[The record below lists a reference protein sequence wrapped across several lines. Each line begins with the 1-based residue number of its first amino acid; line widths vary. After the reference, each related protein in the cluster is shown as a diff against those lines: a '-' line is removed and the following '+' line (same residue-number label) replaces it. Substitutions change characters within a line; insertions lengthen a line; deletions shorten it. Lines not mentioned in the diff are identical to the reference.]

1 MALPI
6 SIPYTFS
13 NATTSIPLSQLDT
26 DISTIY
32 ATVNGIGNG
41 TVALANVVITGGIV
55 SNLSTAISVS
65 SGGTGATSLTANN
78 VLLGNGTNTV
88 QIVAPGTSGN
98 VLTSNGTTWL
108 SSAASGGNVPSPSA
122 IGQVP
127 FSTDGSTWTAT
138 QKVTQG
144 TSVSPTTSTSIDFTS
159 IPSWV
164 KKITVTFAALK
175 SSGGS
180 APTVRLGTSGGI
192 VSSGYV
198 GTIEG
203 AAATGPAFATISLG
217 FDLLDVGSAAVA
229 NLSWS
234 GLLNLAK
241 VDTGNTWVANYVA
254 GNTGA
259 VGSSAMFWMGGS
271 VNLGATLTTLRITS
285 ANGTVQFTGGTVNI
299 LYE

>member
-6 SIPYTFS
+6 SIPYTFA

-88 QIVAPGTSGN
+88 QIVAPGTLGN

-138 QKVTQG
+138 QKITQG
-144 TSVSPTTSTSIDFTS
+144 TSVTLGTNTSVDFTS

-164 KKITVTFAALK
+164 KRISVMFYTVSING
-175 SSGGS
+175 SSK
-180 APTVRLGTSGGI
+180 PTIRLGTSGGI
-192 VSSGYV
+192 VSSGYS
-198 GTIEG
+198 GTQEG
-203 AAATGPAFATISLG
+203 AAASGPAFANLSTG
-217 FDLLDVGSAAVA
+217 FDLLDSGSAINGA
-229 NLSWS
+229 NFTGILTIDKL
-234 GLLNLAK
+234 G
-241 VDTGNTWVANYVA
+241 TGNEWVANWVA
-254 GNTGA
+254 GIISGA
-259 VGSSAMFWMGGS
+259 AMQWMGGCVS
-271 VNLGATLTTLRITS
+271 IGGALTTVRLTTQG
-285 ANGTVQFTGGTVNI
+285 GTVQFTGGTVNI